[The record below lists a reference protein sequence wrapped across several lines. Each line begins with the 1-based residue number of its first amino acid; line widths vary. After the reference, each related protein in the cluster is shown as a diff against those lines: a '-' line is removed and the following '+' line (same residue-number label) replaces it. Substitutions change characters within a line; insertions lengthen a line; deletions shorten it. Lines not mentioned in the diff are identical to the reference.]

1 MYLITYLC
9 YFNLN
14 EPNYAAWYTQIL
26 LAFALVELET
36 VVVLLLHQE
45 SFYVNHLQILL
56 LFLNFYFSRNTVDN
70 KTRS

>member
-45 SFYVNHLQILL
+45 RFM
-56 LFLNFYFSRNTVDN
+56 
-70 KTRS
+70 